1 MIEALAASAIK
12 AGVETL
18 AVESAKEI
26 SGQAALE
33 KMQILNQPENFRI
46 GEVLNPEIC
55 NKSELK
61 AEENNAIESIQNK
74 LSLLEKDV
82 PKMEDVKQAKNNYE
96 NPNNEVEKVKNNPI
110 TNQTPSETSKE
121 LVEDSVKIEYDDNN
135 TPYRIGDE
143 LIPNTDYEINGY
155 SYHTDEYGR
164 ITSVEGTL
172 HIKNREGRLPIKDSI
187 ETIGKGDQKETDDR
201 GHLIGDQFDG
211 SNGMENMIPQD
222 ANINRGDYNKL
233 EQELAKEVKDGK
245 KVEVKIEPQYEGES
259 RRPSN
264 IVVSYTIN
272 GETNVKIFPND
283 LKKG

>member
-1 MIEALAASAIK
+1 MIEALAANTIK

-18 AVESAKEI
+18 AVEAAKEI

-74 LSLLEKDV
+74 LSLFEKNV
-82 PKMEDVKQAKNNYE
+82 PKMEDVQQVKTNYE

-110 TNQTPSETSKE
+110 TNLTPSETSKE
-121 LVEDSVKIEYDDNN
+121 FIENSVKIEYDDNN

-155 SYHTDEYGR
+155 HYHTDESGR
-164 ITSVEGTL
+164 ITCVEGTL

-272 GETNVKIFPND
+272 GETSVRIFPND
-283 LKKG
+283 VKKG